1 MIVRLAALLLLAAL
15 AGCSTSSN
23 KLGKDAA
30 KLLEFKQTA
39 KFDVRWR
46 ADIGGAGNNILQ
58 PALMTDAV
66 YAANAK
72 GKLFKLQRVSG
83 KRLWRVKSGFTI
95 SAGVGAGGTLAEGR
109 AERDRHP
116 QHRHRRRD
124 RDGHARRPG
133 RRAGDGCDECLFL
146 ERRPAGA
153 DHRRDHRAVAAADRE
168 RVADLGDHRA
178 GAAGTA
184 KHFMRFGA
192 GCRF

>member
-95 SAGVGAGGTLAEGR
+95 SAGVGVGDGLVLIGGAKGELAAFGEDGKLRWQTTVSSEVLNAPQIADGVVVVRTGDGR
-109 AERDRHP
+109 INGLDAADGKRDRKS
-116 QHRHRRRD
+116 
-124 RDGHARRPG
+124 
-133 RRAGDGCDECLFL
+133 
-146 ERRPAGA
+146 
-153 DHRRDHRAVAAADRE
+153 V
-168 RVADLGDHRA
+168 V
-178 GAAGTA
+178 
-184 KHFMRFGA
+184 
-192 GCRF
+192 